1 MLSPSAGVGLAT
13 RLWDAPGLRLMRV
26 EAAFGAGCG
35 PAVGRRCVRGA
46 AARVVCGGEHLDG
59 FSCCVGLAGAVEEL
73 LDVPASPA
81 AGRELNSSSWF

>member
-26 EAAFGAGCG
+26 EAALGAGCG
-35 PAVGRRCVRGA
+35 PAVGPRCVRGA
-46 AARVVCGGEHLDG
+46 AARVVYGGGHLDG
-59 FSCCVGLAGAVEEL
+59 FRRCIGLASAVEEL

-81 AGRELNSSSWF
+81 AGRELKTSSF